1 MTGRTQRLLH
11 KIRKEIPESLPEG
24 QDHDDA
30 EIAAMLR
37 ELGIALIEC
46 EQPAQLVRARL
57 LAIANQYT
65 HQTVRVVVLPTAL
78 VVQVGTVAYEVETV
92 VNPTTQL
99 NLAGRID
106 AIAELAEV
114 GAITPADAVREA
126 AAARTM
132 KPRFGPVVTVIG
144 YVITTLGFGMVIN
157 PTWAS
162 LWGYV
167 FLGAVVGVI
176 IMLGR
181 PFPTLGAVLPT
192 VAAMVVTILATW
204 FVADAANDGLLR
216 VISPPLVAILPG
228 LALTIAAMELASAQV
243 ISGASRLIYG
253 VTQLMLL
260 VFGVGLGIHVAGR
273 VAPQPPSP
281 QMGSWSLYV
290 AVVVIAVGLYI
301 YLSAPKGSLLW
312 LMLAVAV
319 ALLGQQVGGLFLS
332 PTHSGA
338 VGAFLVVPFAMLG
351 ARIKTSPPAIVMML
365 AAFWAL
371 VPGALSFQSLGEAVA
386 GTGNDVQTLG
396 VTVAAIFSIALGTLV
411 GWSVLETIRT
421 RLGRR
426 AAER

>member
-1 MTGRTQRLLH
+1 MNDESGMARRLLRS
-11 KIRKEIPESLPEG
+11 IRKEIPEPLAEG

-30 EIAAMLR
+30 EVAAMLR

-46 EQPAQLVRARL
+46 EQPTQLVGARL
-57 LAIANQYT
+57 LTIAKQYT
-65 HQTVRVVVLPTAL
+65 RETVRVVVLPTAL

-92 VNPTTQL
+92 VKPTTQL

-114 GAITPADAVREA
+114 GAITPADAAREA

-132 KPRFGPVVTVIG
+132 QPRFGPVTTVIG
-144 YVITTLGFGMVIN
+144 YTITTLGFGMVIN

-167 FLGAVVGVI
+167 FLGAVVGLI
-176 IMLGR
+176 LLLGR
-181 PFPTLGAVLPT
+181 PFPTLNAVLPT
-192 VAAMVVTILATW
+192 VAAALVTALATW
-204 FVADAANDGLLR
+204 FVADNDGLLR

-253 VTQLMLL
+253 VAQLSLL
-260 VFGVGLGIHVAGR
+260 VFGVGLGIHLAGR
-273 VAPQPPSP
+273 VAPQQPSP
-281 QMGSWSLYV
+281 QMGAWSLYV
-290 AVVVIAVGLYI
+290 AVVVIAIGLYI
-301 YLSAPKGSLLW
+301 YLSAPRGSLLW
-312 LMLAVAV
+312 LMAAVGV
-319 ALLGQQVGGLFLS
+319 ALVGQKVGGLFLS

-351 ARIKTSPPAIVMML
+351 SRIKTSPPAIVMML

-371 VPGALSFQSLGEAVA
+371 VPGALSFESLGEAAA
-386 GTGNDVQTLG
+386 GVGDITTLG
-396 VTVAAIFSIALGTLV
+396 TTVAAIFSIALGTLI
-411 GWSVLETIRT
+411 GWSVFTTIKT
-421 RLGRR
+421 RRGD
-426 AAER
+426 

>member
-1 MTGRTQRLLH
+1 MSDHQTGGARRLLQS
-11 KIRKEIPESLPEG
+11 IRKEIPQTLADG

-37 ELGIALIEC
+37 ELGIALVEC
-46 EQPAQLVRARL
+46 EQPTQLVAGRL
-57 LAIANQYT
+57 LAIAKQYT
-65 HQTVRVVVLPTAL
+65 RETVRVVVLPTVL
-78 VVQVGTVAYEVETV
+78 LIQVGTVAYEVDTV
-92 VNPTTQL
+92 IKPTTQL

-114 GAITPADAVREA
+114 GAITPADAAREA

-132 KPRFGPVVTVIG
+132 PPRFGPVTTVVG
-144 YVITTLGFGMVIN
+144 YTITTLGFGLVIN

-167 FLGAVVGVI
+167 FLGAVVGAIV
-176 IMLGR
+176 MLGR
-181 PFPTLGAVLPT
+181 PFPTLNAVLPT
-192 VAAMVVTILATW
+192 LAAMVVTVLATW

-228 LALTIAAMELASAQV
+228 LALTIAAMELASSQV

-253 VTQLMLL
+253 VAQLGLL
-260 VFGVGLGIHVAGR
+260 VFGVGLGLHVAGR

-281 QMGSWSLYV
+281 QMGGWSLYA
-290 AVVVIAVGLYI
+290 AVVVIAIGLYI

-312 LMLAVAV
+312 LMLAIGV
-319 ALLGQQVGGLFLS
+319 ALVGQKVGGFFLS

-371 VPGALSFQSLGEAVA
+371 VPGALSFESLGEAA
-386 GTGNDVQTLG
+386 TGGGDITTLG
-396 VTVAAIFSIALGTLV
+396 TTVAAIFSIALGTV
-411 GWSVLETIRT
+411 IGWSVWATINT
-421 RLGRR
+421 RRGR
-426 AAER
+426 

>member
-1 MTGRTQRLLH
+1 MNGRAGRLWQS
-11 KIRKEIPESLPEG
+11 IRKEIPEALAAG

-30 EIAAMLR
+30 EVAAMLR

-57 LAIANQYT
+57 LAIANRYT
-65 HQTVRVVVLPTAL
+65 HETVRVVVLPTAL

-92 VNPTTQL
+92 TNPTTQL

-114 GAITPADAVREA
+114 GAITAADAAREA
-126 AAARTM
+126 ATAR
-132 KPRFGPVVTVIG
+132 KLAPRFGPVTTVIG

-167 FLGAVVGVI
+167 FLGAVVGAIVI
-176 IMLGR
+176 LGR
-181 PFPTLGAVLPT
+181 PFPTLNAVLPT
-192 VAAMVVTILATW
+192 LAAMVVTVLATW

-228 LALTIAAMELASAQV
+228 LALTIASMELASAQV

-281 QMGSWSLYV
+281 QMGGWSLYV
-290 AVVVIAVGLYI
+290 AVVVIGIGLYI

-312 LMLAVAV
+312 LVLAVGV
-319 ALLGQQVGGLFLS
+319 ALVGQKVGGLFLS

-386 GTGNDVQTLG
+386 GNGNDIATLG

-421 RLGRR
+421 RLAR
-426 AAER
+426 

>member
-1 MTGRTQRLLH
+1 MNSRMERLLRAV
-11 KIRKEIPESLPEG
+11 RKEVPEALADG

-57 LAIANQYT
+57 LAIARQYT
-65 HQTVRVVVLPTAL
+65 RQTVRIVVLPTAL

-92 VNPTTQL
+92 VSPTTQL

-132 KPRFGPVVTVIG
+132 KPRFGPVVTVVG

-176 IMLGR
+176 VILGR
-181 PFPTLGAVLPT
+181 PFPTLNAVLPT
-192 VAAMVVTILATW
+192 VAAMVVTMLATW

-281 QMGSWSLYV
+281 PMGSWSLYV
-290 AVVVIAVGLYI
+290 AVVVIAIGLYI
-301 YLSAPKGSLLW
+301 YLSAPKGSLVW
-312 LMLAVAV
+312 LALAVGV
-319 ALLGQQVGGLFLS
+319 ALIGQQVGGLFLS

-338 VGAFLVVPFAMLG
+338 VGAFLVVPFAMLA
-351 ARIKTSPPAIVMML
+351 ARIRTSPPAIVMML

-371 VPGALSFQSLGEAVA
+371 VPGSLSFQSLGEAVQ
-386 GTGNDVQTLG
+386 GDGNDIATLG
-396 VTVAAIFSIALGTLV
+396 TSVAAIFSIALGTLV
-411 GWSVLETIRT
+411 GWSVLETIRA
-421 RLGRR
+421 RLPR
-426 AAER
+426 